1 MLSLRRCGRCSEFWL
16 RLCRA
21 RMKFC
26 FWFDCGYQNG
36 LSWQCCKSCQD
47 YHESHAKERKDG
59 RAISK
64 LGDSDATSRIDCAER
79 KQLPNRFA
87 ALCEG
92 NYAPDEI
99 EQAKKLTGR
108 YTRIIYSSIDAARP
122 NCGPLENR
130 HCPPQRPCYIEA
142 RDCGRGLTE
151 F

>member
-1 MLSLRRCGRCSEFWL
+1 MRKREKMDEQF
-16 RLCRA
+16 
-21 RMKFC
+21 
-26 FWFDCGYQNG
+26 QNLETVMQHQG
-36 LSWQCCKSCQD
+36 SIAPNVNNCQRG
-47 YHESHAKERKDG
+47 S
-59 RAISK
+59 
-64 LGDSDATSRIDCAER
+64 
-79 KQLPNRFA
+79 A

-108 YTRIIYSSIDAARP
+108 YTRIIYSSIGAAHP